1 MSSLSPK
8 ADMLPVSHH
17 VRFGPIG
24 DISISNVSLIHLR
37 FWPGCLQL
45 LKNIEVVVL
54 ASILILILISDRKA
68 NR

>member
-24 DISISNVSLIHLR
+24 DIAPLIRSPHQPEARNMQVCHHGL
-37 FWPGCLQL
+37 FQQ
-45 LKNIEVVVL
+45 
-54 ASILILILISDRKA
+54 
-68 NR
+68 